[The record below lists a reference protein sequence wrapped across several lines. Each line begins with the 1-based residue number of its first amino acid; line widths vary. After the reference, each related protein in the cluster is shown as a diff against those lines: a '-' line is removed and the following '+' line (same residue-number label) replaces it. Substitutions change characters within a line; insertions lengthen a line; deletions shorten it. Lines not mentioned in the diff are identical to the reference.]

1 MKKNREPHGPT
12 GIDAEIMSNEKGESD
27 NVMDSSASFM
37 QFKTHMGN
45 MTVKLFSEILNNF
58 FDMGCYI
65 FIFTWASNYVAP

>member
-1 MKKNREPHGPT
+1 MKKNIEPHGPI
-12 GIDAEIMSNEKGESD
+12 GIDVEIMSSEKGKSD

-58 FDMGCYI
+58 FNMGSYI
-65 FIFTWASNYVAP
+65 FIFP